1 MHFGLYLPPFGELA
15 RASELVELARIAE
28 DAGWDGFFLWDHV
41 FRPPLSSG
49 QSPTMADP
57 WTVLSGVAAVTS
69 RLRIGPM
76 VTPLGRRRP
85 QIVARQSVTLDHL
98 SHGRLTLGIGLGVN
112 EGGELERFGETTD
125 EHVRSERLDEA
136 LELLL
141 SLWSGN
147 PVNHEGPHFL
157 ARGVS
162 FLPVP
167 LQRPRIPIWGAAL
180 GRRPSIG
187 PLRRAAALD
196 GVFPVLATPEQI
208 RWILETIRNERGS
221 LEGFDVALELSPT
234 APPTSLNGLLE
245 LGANWAMVGLPEETP
260 LAEAIALARSDPA
273 RRFGA
278 G

>member
-1 MHFGLYLPPFGELA
+1 MQFGLYLPPFGDLA
-15 RASELVELARIAE
+15 RARELVEIARAAE

-41 FRPPLSSG
+41 VRPPLDSG
-49 QSPTMADP
+49 QLPAMADP

-76 VTPLGRRRP
+76 VTPLARRRP

-98 SHGRLTLGIGLGVN
+98 SDGRLTLGIGLGVN
-112 EGGELERFGETTD
+112 EGGELERFGEVTD

-141 SLWSGN
+141 SLWSGDT
-147 PVNHEGPHFL
+147 VDHEGPHFI
-157 ARGVS
+157 ARGVT

-167 LQRPRIPIWGAAL
+167 VQRPRIPLWGAAL
-180 GRRPSIG
+180 GRRPRLG

-196 GVFPVLATPEQI
+196 GIFPVLATPDQI
-208 RWILETIRNERGS
+208 RWILDVIRNERGS
-221 LEGFDVALELSPT
+221 LEGFDVALELPPD
-234 APPTSLNGLLE
+234 APAARLDGLIE
-245 LGANWAMVGLPEETP
+245 LGANWAMVGLTETTS
-260 LAEAIALARSDPA
+260 LSEAIALARSDPA

>member
-15 RASELVELARIAE
+15 RAGELIDLARIAE

-41 FRPPLSSG
+41 FRPPLDSG
-49 QSPTMADP
+49 QWPAVADP

-125 EHVRSERLDEA
+125 EHARSERLDEA

-147 PVNHEGPHFL
+147 IVDHEGTHFV

-162 FLPVP
+162 LLPVP
-167 LQRPRIPIWGAAL
+167 VQRPRIPIWGAAV
-180 GRRPSIG
+180 GRRPRIG
-187 PLRRAAALD
+187 PLRRAATLD

-208 RWILETIRNERGS
+208 RWIMEVIRNERGN
-221 LEGFDVALELSPT
+221 LDGFDVALELSPS
-234 APPTSLNGLLE
+234 APPAALRELLE
-245 LGANWAMVGLPEETP
+245 LGANWAMVALGESASLSD
-260 LAEAIALARSDPA
+260 AFALARSDPA

-278 G
+278 A